1 VVVFVT
7 RNGKRDPSVDLRMT
21 RNIGD
26 LKVNEQA
33 AKTFRHS
40 NKKNNFR
47 GFMATSERLQTS
59 QTPLVKQIA
68 EQILAF
74 DSKSIP
80 ADVATHAKT
89 LILDSIGCALAAR
102 EEQTFERA
110 LRTLE
115 AIGGNAECTI
125 IGSSRRMPVTSAV
138 MLNGILIRALD
149 LNDAYVG
156 PGQMGH
162 PSDNIAVALSV
173 GEKQVASGRDVL
185 ANVIAGYELYC
196 RIQDIIVG
204 RGPWDHVTAS
214 ALAAPAIA
222 GRLLKLDAD
231 QLANALALSAAHGN
245 TLSAVRSGQLS
256 NAKAMAN
263 AFVAYQGTLC
273 SLLAAQGA
281 TGPLSIFEGK
291 GGLGKAFLAGA
302 DLSLLMEPIRDHF
315 RISDV
320 SIKAYPCI
328 GTAQSMVAAALEA
341 RTVVADPLKE
351 ITQLEVLMADTPF
364 VRGQVEDED
373 RRRPTSR
380 ETADHSFYYLAAVAL
395 LDGELTEAQFE
406 DGRWFEPSVTAL
418 MERMTIRT
426 DASLNKYTPESFPSV
441 LQIVTATGESRTVEV
456 FYPKGHPKNRM
467 SSVEVEGKFHGCARG
482 VLSEAQQTKIISLV
496 RDLEKLN
503 SVNELMSDLAVSEA

>member
-1 VVVFVT
+1 
-7 RNGKRDPSVDLRMT
+7 
-21 RNIGD
+21 
-26 LKVNEQA
+26 
-33 AKTFRHS
+33 
-40 NKKNNFR
+40 
-47 GFMATSERLQTS
+47 MATSERSKTS
-59 QTPLVKQIA
+59 KTPLVKQIA
-68 EQILAF
+68 ERILEF
-74 DSKSIP
+74 DSRSIP
-80 ADVATHAKT
+80 ADVATQAKA
-89 LILDSIGCALAAR
+89 LILDSLGCALAAGG
-102 EEQTFERA
+102 EHAYERA
-110 LRTLE
+110 LRTFE
-115 AIGGNAECTI
+115 AIGGNPDCTI
-125 IGSSRRMPVTSAV
+125 IGSKHRMPVTSAV
-138 MLNGILIRALD
+138 MLNGVLIRELD

-173 GEKQVASGRDVL
+173 GEKQRSSGLDVL
-185 ANVIAGYELYC
+185 ASVIAGYELYC

-214 ALAAPAIA
+214 ALGAPAIA

-273 SLLAAQGA
+273 SLLASRGT

-291 GGLGKAFLAGA
+291 GGLDKAFLAGA
-302 DLSLLMEPIRDHF
+302 DLSLLMDPIRDPF

-328 GTAQSMVAAALEA
+328 GTSQAMVAGVIQA
-341 RTVVADPLKE
+341 RQDIVDPVKE
-351 ITQLEVLMADTPF
+351 IKHLELRMADTPF

-373 RRRPTSR
+373 RRYPTSR
-380 ETADHSFYYLAAVAL
+380 ETADHSFYYLAAAAL
-395 LDGELTEAQFE
+395 MDGEMTQAQF
-406 DGRWFEPSVTAL
+406 DGERWMQPTVKSL

-426 DASLNKYTPESFPSV
+426 DASLDKYTPGSFPCV
-441 LQIVTATGESRTVEV
+441 LQLTTVSGESRTVEV

-467 SSVEVEGKFHGCARG
+467 SSAEVEDKFRGCART
-482 VLSEAQQTKIISLV
+482 VLSDAQQTKIIALV
-496 RDLEKLN
+496 HDLEKL
-503 SVNELMSDLAVSEA
+503 SSIDELMNHLALDA

>member
-1 VVVFVT
+1 MAESEKSK
-7 RNGKRDPSVDLRMT
+7 N
-21 RNIGD
+21 
-26 LKVNEQA
+26 
-33 AKTFRHS
+33 AKI
-40 NKKNNFR
+40 
-47 GFMATSERLQTS
+47 
-59 QTPLVKQIA
+59 PLVKQIA
-68 EQILAF
+68 ERVLEF
-74 DSKSIP
+74 DSQSIS
-80 ADVATHAKT
+80 AEVATHAKA

-102 EEQTFERA
+102 EEDAFERA
-110 LRTLE
+110 LQTLE

-149 LNDAYVG
+149 LNDAYIG

-173 GEKQVASGRDVL
+173 GEKQRASGLDVVTS
-185 ANVIAGYELYC
+185 VIAGYELYC

-214 ALAAPAIA
+214 ALGAPAIA
-222 GRLLKLDAD
+222 GRLLKLNAD
-231 QLANALALSAAHGN
+231 QLANAMALSAAQGN

-273 SLLAAQGA
+273 SLLASRGT

-291 GGLGKAFLAGA
+291 GGLDKAFLAEA
-302 DLSLLMEPIRDHF
+302 DLDLLMEPIRDRF

-328 GTAQSMVAAALEA
+328 GTSQAMVAGVIQARQKLVDPVKEVKHLEI
-341 RTVVADPLKE
+341 R
-351 ITQLEVLMADTPF
+351 MADTPF

-373 RRRPTSR
+373 RRYPTSR

-406 DGRWFEPSVTAL
+406 YGRWFEPSVTEL

-426 DASLNKYTPESFPSV
+426 DASLNKYTPESFPCV
-441 LQIVTATGESRTVEV
+441 LHIATVNGENRAVEV
-456 FYPKGHPKNRM
+456 FYHKGHAKNRM
-467 SSVEVEGKFHGCARG
+467 SPAEVEGKFRACARG
-482 VLSEAQQTKIISLV
+482 VLSEAQQNTIISLV
-496 RDLEKLN
+496 HDLEKLTN
-503 SVNELMSDLAVSEA
+503 VAELMNHLALT

>member
-1 VVVFVT
+1 MED
-7 RNGKRDPSVDLRMT
+7 KAP
-21 RNIGD
+21 
-26 LKVNEQA
+26 KNE
-33 AKTFRHS
+33 K
-40 NKKNNFR
+40 
-47 GFMATSERLQTS
+47 
-59 QTPLVKQIA
+59 TPLVKQIA
-68 EQILAF
+68 ERILEF

-80 ADVATHAKT
+80 ADVLRHAKF

-102 EEQTFERA
+102 GEHAFERA
-110 LRTLE
+110 LHTFE
-115 AIGGNAECTI
+115 AIGGNADCTV
-125 IGSSRRMPVTSAV
+125 IGSRHRMPVTSAV
-138 MLNGILIRALD
+138 MLNGILIRELD

-173 GEKQVASGRDVL
+173 GEKQRSSGLDVIAS
-185 ANVIAGYELYC
+185 VIAGYELYC

-214 ALAAPAIA
+214 ALGAPAIA

-231 QLANALALSAAHGN
+231 QLANAMALSAAHGN

-263 AFVAYQGTLC
+263 AFVASQGTLC
-273 SLLAAQGA
+273 SLLAAQGT
-281 TGPLSIFEGK
+281 TGPISIFEGK
-291 GGLGKAFLAGA
+291 GGLDKAFLAGTN
-302 DLSLLMEPIRDHF
+302 LSLLMEPIRDHF

-328 GTAQSMVAAALEA
+328 GTSQAMVAGVIQA
-341 RTVVADPLKE
+341 RQGIVDPVKE
-351 ITQLEVLMADTPF
+351 IKHLEVRMADTAF

-373 RRRPTSR
+373 RRYPTSR
-380 ETADHSFYYLAAVAL
+380 ETADHSFYYLAAAAL

-406 DGRWFEPSVTAL
+406 GDRWLEPAVTAL

-426 DASLNKYTPESFPSV
+426 DASLNKYTPGSFPSV
-441 LQIVTATGESRTVEV
+441 LQITTSSGESRTVEV

-467 SSVEVEGKFHGCARG
+467 SGAEVEEKFRGCAGG
-482 VLSEAQQTKIISLV
+482 VLSEAQQTKVISLV
-496 RDLEKLN
+496 HDLEKLGN
-503 SVNELMSDLAVSEA
+503 IAELMQALAASDA

>member
-1 VVVFVT
+1 MAESEKSK
-7 RNGKRDPSVDLRMT
+7 N
-21 RNIGD
+21 
-26 LKVNEQA
+26 
-33 AKTFRHS
+33 AKI
-40 NKKNNFR
+40 
-47 GFMATSERLQTS
+47 
-59 QTPLVKQIA
+59 PLVKEIA
-68 EQILAF
+68 EGILEF
-74 DSKSIP
+74 DAASIP
-80 ADVATHAKT
+80 ADVATYAKA
-89 LILDSIGCALAAR
+89 LILDSIGCALAAH
-102 EEQTFERA
+102 EEQAFERT

-115 AIGGNAECTI
+115 AIGGNTECTI
-125 IGSSRRMPVTSAV
+125 IGSGHRMPVTSAV

-149 LNDAYVG
+149 LNDAYIG

-173 GEKQVASGRDVL
+173 GEKQRASGLDVVTS
-185 ANVIAGYELYC
+185 VIAGYELYC

-214 ALAAPAIA
+214 ALGAPAIA
-222 GRLLKLDAD
+222 GRLLKLDAE
-231 QLANALALSAAHGN
+231 QLANAMALSAAQGN

-263 AFVAYQGTLC
+263 AFVASQGTLC
-273 SLLAAQGA
+273 TLLASQGT

-291 GGLGKAFLAGA
+291 GSLSQAFLAGA
-302 DLSLLMEPIRDHF
+302 DLSLLMKPIRDHF

-328 GTAQSMVAAALEA
+328 GTAQSMVAAALQA
-341 RTVVADPLKE
+341 RAVIADPLKE
-351 ITQLEVLMADTPF
+351 IKHLEVRMADTPF

-406 DGRWFEPSVTAL
+406 DGRWFEPSITAL

-426 DASLNKYTPESFPSV
+426 DASLNKYTPESFPCV
-441 LQIVTATGESRTVEV
+441 LNIATVNGENRAVEV
-456 FYPKGHPKNRM
+456 FYHKGHAKNRM
-467 SSVEVEGKFHGCARG
+467 SPAEVEGKFRACARG
-482 VLSEAQQTKIISLV
+482 VLSEAQQNTIISLV
-496 RDLEKLN
+496 HDLEKLTN
-503 SVNELMSDLAVSEA
+503 VAELMNHLALT

>member
-1 VVVFVT
+1 
-7 RNGKRDPSVDLRMT
+7 
-21 RNIGD
+21 
-26 LKVNEQA
+26 
-33 AKTFRHS
+33 
-40 NKKNNFR
+40 
-47 GFMATSERLQTS
+47 MATSEQSRTS
-59 QTPLVKQIA
+59 NTPLVKQIA
-68 EQILAF
+68 ERILEF

-80 ADVATHAKT
+80 GDVATHAKT
-89 LILDSIGCALAAR
+89 LILDSIGCALAAH

-125 IGSSRRMPVTSAV
+125 IGSKHRMPVTSAV
-138 MLNGILIRALD
+138 MLNGVLIRELD

-173 GEKQVASGRDVL
+173 GEKQQSSGLDVM
-185 ANVIAGYELYC
+185 ANVIAGYEIYC
-196 RIQDIIVG
+196 RLQDIIVG

-231 QLANALALSAAHGN
+231 QLANGLALSAAHGN

-263 AFVAYQGTLC
+263 AFVASQGTLC
-273 SLLAAQGA
+273 SLLASRGT

-291 GGLGKAFLAGA
+291 GGLDKAFLAGA
-302 DLSLLMEPIRDHF
+302 DLSLLVKPIRDRF

-328 GTAQSMVAAALEA
+328 GTSQAMVAGAIQA
-341 RTVVADPLKE
+341 RQGIVDPVKE
-351 ITQLEVLMADTPF
+351 IKHLEVRMADTPF

-373 RRRPTSR
+373 RRYPTSR
-380 ETADHSFYYLAAVAL
+380 ETADHSFYYLAAAAL
-395 LDGELTEAQFE
+395 MDGEMTQAQFE
-406 DGRWFEPSVTAL
+406 GERWMQPAMKSL

-426 DASLNKYTPESFPSV
+426 DASLNKYTPGSFPCV
-441 LQIVTATGESRTVEV
+441 LQLTTMNGESRTVEV

-467 SSVEVEGKFHGCARG
+467 SSAEVEGKFRGCTRG
-482 VLSEAQQTKIISLV
+482 VLSEAHQNKIISLV
-496 RDLEKLN
+496 RDLEKLKN
-503 SVNELMSDLAVSEA
+503 VAELMNHLALDA

>member
-1 VVVFVT
+1 
-7 RNGKRDPSVDLRMT
+7 M
-21 RNIGD
+21 
-26 LKVNEQA
+26 A
-33 AKTFRHS
+33 A
-40 NKKNNFR
+40 
-47 GFMATSERLQTS
+47 SERSKTS
-59 QTPLVKQIA
+59 KTPLVKQIA
-68 EQILAF
+68 ERILEF

-80 ADVATHAKT
+80 AEVLLHAKF

-102 EEQTFERA
+102 GEHAFERA
-110 LRTLE
+110 LQTFE
-115 AIGGNAECTI
+115 AIGGNADCTI
-125 IGSSRRMPVTSAV
+125 IGSRHRMPVTSAV
-138 MLNGILIRALD
+138 MLNGILIRELD

-173 GEKQVASGRDVL
+173 GEKQGSSGLDVL
-185 ANVIAGYELYC
+185 ASVIAGYELYC

-214 ALAAPAIA
+214 ALGAPAIA

-245 TLSAVRSGQLS
+245 TLSVVRSGQLS

-263 AFVAYQGTLC
+263 AFVASQGTLC
-273 SLLAAQGA
+273 SLLAAQGT

-291 GGLGKAFLAGA
+291 GGLDKAFLAGA
-302 DLSLLMEPIRDHF
+302 DLNLLVEPIRDRF

-328 GTAQSMVAAALEA
+328 GTSQAMVAGVIQA
-341 RTVVADPLKE
+341 RQNIGDPIKE
-351 ITQLEVLMADTPF
+351 IKHLEVRMADTAF

-373 RRRPTSR
+373 RRYPTSR
-380 ETADHSFYYLAAVAL
+380 ETADHSFYYLAAAAL
-395 LDGELTEAQFE
+395 MDGEMTQVQFE
-406 DGRWFEPSVTAL
+406 GERWTQPAMKSL

-426 DASLNKYTPESFPSV
+426 DASLNKYTPGSFPSV
-441 LQIVTATGESRTVEV
+441 LQLTTMNGESRTVEV

-467 SSVEVEGKFHGCARG
+467 SSAEVEGKFRGCARG

-496 RDLEKLN
+496 HDLEKLS
-503 SVNELMSDLAVSEA
+503 SVNELINHLALT